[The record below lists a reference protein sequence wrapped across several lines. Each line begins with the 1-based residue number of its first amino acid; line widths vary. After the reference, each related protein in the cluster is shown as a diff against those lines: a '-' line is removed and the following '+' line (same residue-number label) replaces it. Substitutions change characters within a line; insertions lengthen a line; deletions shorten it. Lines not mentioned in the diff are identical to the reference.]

1 VSELDADPEMRDL
14 LDEYVVSLREQAALV
29 EAAVARNDWPTVA
42 RMAHQ
47 IKGAAGGYGFPSIS
61 DAAAAAEQAAKSPGK
76 TGSAIEATDALLAL
90 CRRATAGLRC

>member
-1 VSELDADPEMRDL
+1 
-14 LDEYVVSLREQAALV
+14 
-29 EAAVARNDWPTVA
+29 
-42 RMAHQ
+42 MAHQ